1 MKALL
6 QIFDILI
13 SYLLDISEDY
23 PKDLK
28 NTNQDEKINQIMRY
42 IRPQP
47 KIGGNETSALS
58 IQTPAII
65 NESNLTLR
73 IGAYLNG

>member
-1 MKALL
+1 LEK
-6 QIFDILI
+6 
-13 SYLLDISEDY
+13 ENEE
-23 PKDLK
+23 KK
-28 NTNQDEKINQIMRY
+28 NIQDV
-42 IRPQP
+42 RPHP
-47 KIGGNETSALS
+47 KIGGNETSALR

>member
-1 MKALL
+1 MK
-6 QIFDILI
+6 
-13 SYLLDISEDY
+13 YLVFGFE
-23 PKDLK
+23 
-28 NTNQDEKINQIMRY
+28 Y

-47 KIGGNETSALS
+47 RLGGNETSALS

-65 NESNLTLR
+65 NESNFTLR